1 MTYFAIKNLRASD
14 VYTFSDPQAEC
25 AASKT
30 KEPPGL
36 IDKET
41 RRKWLASE
49 KSDACI
55 FSIWEGV
62 NPEQR
67 INAKAGNPVFRMH
80 GLVTDYDAPSP
91 GTIPQIKANIE
102 QILSATPALIPQ
114 WVVISPSGNMRLVWE
129 FNEPF
134 NVGDAPDI
142 FLPHFIDEMRKLLK
156 LDLLLAGLDEGAL
169 KKTSTYYDI
178 GGTWDR
184 FNPDALNLDEA
195 KGAFVRAVKKGSR
208 GKNSGGLP
216 EIPFPEI
223 KAQIDKA
230 YPGKWPADVEF
241 KDGCQG
247 PAFWDPDATNPRST
261 VFRAH
266 GVYCFSAEEKLF
278 KPWKEILG
286 ADFTRKWEE
295 NKIGAATDGV
305 YYQPKIGYYR
315 KWPDGHWRS
324 QNKEDLSLHL
334 MCNQQLN
341 RTKASNMGPSE
352 IEMALMYVQQTRII
366 DGAVPFI
373 FDKREVVE
381 MAGQKYLNTS
391 RVRPMEPDKSIPN
404 PKFGDGF
411 PWLAEFLWHMFA
423 PRKQLV
429 YLLAWLKTMYVG
441 ARQGNPRRGHAVFL
455 VGGTNKGKTLLNAVI
470 IPQIMGG
477 GFDAG
482 KYLLGREPFNKNML
496 EVGHWHIDDN
506 MAAANKTEHT
516 QFSEI
521 LKALIAN
528 PNIMYRPMYTDPIQ
542 IPFNG
547 RIMISLNEDPNSLL
561 MIPDLDMNN
570 EDKVIVLRCSPD
582 SPFRFPGQDQVKKIL
597 KAELKMLC
605 HWLEEWTPPT
615 WLVNPKY
622 RLGMRNYIHEATR
635 RDAAINSFDSDILGV
650 LTILWDTD
658 DELVS
663 LRNQKQPWTGTAAE
677 LTALIVAHRNLAPT
691 MSSLNVR
698 AVGMRL
704 NKLSKTKGSGV
715 VVETKSKSKKHSVRY
730 TIHPPSLHDD

>member
-1 MTYFAIKNLRASD
+1 MTYFALKNLKSSA
-14 VYTFSDPQAEC
+14 VYTFTDPLAENIAC
-25 AASKT
+25 AA
-30 KEPPGL
+30 KEPTGL

-41 RRKWLASE
+41 RRKWLASD

-62 NPEQR
+62 NASQR

-91 GTIPQIKANIE
+91 GTVPQIKATLE
-102 QILSATPALIPQ
+102 QILSATPALFPQ

-129 FNEPF
+129 FDAPF
-134 NVGDAPDI
+134 CVGEAPDI
-142 FLPHFIDEMRKLLK
+142 FLPHFIDELRKLLK
-156 LDLLLAGLDEGAL
+156 LDMLLAGLDEGAL

-178 GGTWDR
+178 GGTWER
-184 FNPDALNLDEA
+184 FNQSPLSLTEVQ
-195 KGAFVRAVKKGSR
+195 GAFVRAVKKGSR
-208 GKNSGGLP
+208 GQNASGLP
-216 EIPFPEI
+216 EIPFPEL
-223 KAQIDKA
+223 KTEIDKA
-230 YPGKWPADVEF
+230 YPGKWPTDVEF
-241 KDGCQG
+241 KDGAQG

-261 VFRAH
+261 VIRAH
-266 GVYCFSAEEKLF
+266 GVYCFSSEDKLF
-278 KPWKEILG
+278 KPWKELLG
-286 ADFTRKWEE
+286 PDFTRKWEE
-295 NKIGAATDGV
+295 NKIGAATDGIF
-305 YYQPKIGYYR
+305 YQPKVGYYR

-334 MCNQQLN
+334 MCNQQLGRSKGTN
-341 RTKASNMGPSE
+341 NGPSE
-352 IEMALMYVQQTRII
+352 IENALMFLQQTRVI

-373 FDKREVVE
+373 YDKREIVNL
-381 MAGQKYLNTS
+381 AGHKYLNTS
-391 RVRPMEPDKSIPN
+391 RVKPMEPNTSITN

-411 PWLAEFLWHMFA
+411 PWLAEMLWHMFY

-441 ARQGNPRRGHAVFL
+441 ARQGNPKRGHAVFV
-455 VGGTNKGKTLLNAVI
+455 VGGADRGKTLLNAVI
-470 IPQIMGG
+470 IPKIMGG

-496 EVGHWHIDDN
+496 EVGHWHIDDS

-528 PNIMYRPMYTDPIQ
+528 PNIMYRPMYCDPIQ

-547 RIMISLNEDPNSLL
+547 RMMISLNEDANSLL

-570 EDKVIVLRCSPD
+570 EDKVIVLRLHSN
-582 SPFRFPGQDQVKKIL
+582 SPFNFPGLDETAKHL
-597 KAELKMLC
+597 EAELPYLC
-605 HWLEEWTPPT
+605 NWLEKKVFAD

-622 RLGMRNYIHEATR
+622 RLGMRNYIHEDTR
-635 RDAAINSFDSDILGV
+635 RDAAVNSFDSDILGV

-658 DELVS
+658 DGLVS
-663 LRNQKQPWTGTAAE
+663 LKNLNKPWVGTAAE

-704 NKLSKTKGSGV
+704 NKLSKTKGSGIS
-715 VVETKSKSKKHSVRY
+715 VENKSKSKKHSVRY
-730 TIHPPSLHDD
+730 SILPPTH